1 MEFVKL
7 LELKKHKILHF
18 NLRENSTKKSE
29 KTMGKREGRSATRQR
44 RRFSNINVLIIF
56 LVCGIFVKTSNALRE
71 DQLGTYDWHLK
82 FVGDV
87 QFVSFLT
94 ETKNDRN
101 KLIVT
106 TNDSNII
113 ASLNQ
118 KEGAIEWRV
127 TLDESDT
134 VDYASL
140 VSATT
145 NTKQQKSLLVLSSKG
160 KFIRALDIEDG
171 SMIWETI
178 AYTEAAASEELYLE
192 STKDVGIDIL
202 PLGKDVDGDT
212 IHDFLVLAKGT
223 VALRSLADGVTQWK
237 TNVAEAIAT
246 ENNEKCHL
254 EKVCLEEG
262 SNIVYVVGVSTSD
275 SSVCGASLRV
285 SDGYVTQSAVGGSK
299 LSGVVGE
306 DGKYSIFC
314 AGENND
320 KVFVALKR
328 SSKPRKQTFSVVT
341 IDASAFFEKK
351 GGDASIFADVPVKKL
366 GVNDADASISNHKER
381 DGIID
386 TRSFIKLNSV
396 ASAGDE
402 KSYRSSRSAGA
413 MILSSDAGE
422 VTLLRFLEKSKQ
434 LTSVRSFPDK
444 NKVAVS
450 FHNDELFVVE
460 SSKLSSSSS
469 ILKVT
474 SQALIGN
481 GNDALQIA
489 EWRIGD
495 DSNLLKNYAHVKS
508 VFADP
513 KTTNAVV
520 VHRDAFLTFVDKTTK
535 TNPIWTREESIA
547 TASESMFGYL
557 PEAISVHTDAREQAN
572 AIVVKSSLKES
583 ARVQY
588 LALAARLNRADAEMR
603 AELAKLRRS
612 RGTKLLPTRDD
623 IGFRRSLLFLTPTG
637 SLIALHNGDGR
648 VLWRT
653 HLGCAKNEWKYTAL
667 IPWEVDGKEALLT
680 VAKNATM
687 TIVQCMYQE
696 NGAKAAETTYYDFV
710 AVRLVPLEVSGEDS
724 RIFFVD
730 DVGEASVFPLETESR
745 ESTTLNAVRRAI
757 PRNSYYVV
765 DEERNEVRGY
775 SFALT
780 HKGAGASGVHTWT
793 ITFPPESGNI
803 VGFSRKAAQ
812 TEPVHA
818 WVKVPGDRSTMFKY
832 INPNVFF
839 IATDD
844 GRGIHAH
851 LVEGVSGRIIY
862 RVYHAK
868 AKGPVF
874 ATLCENWITYSYYD
888 TDAQRHALS
897 VLEVYDDSETRKN
910 KAVSELVLKSLFGR
924 STSSKKNVSSSL
936 VAGMRQVTDDDETV
950 LSSFTPP
957 PLRVLGQSYFIRP
970 GTKFMRVTSSAR
982 GITGHQVLLGTDT
995 DQVVALD
1002 KRWLDPRRP
1011 TKPSIF
1017 DRDEGLIPYMEVLPL
1032 SSSSWVTNK
1041 NVVARLKDVVTA
1053 PTALESTVLCF
1064 ARGVDVF
1071 YTRLH
1076 PSQSFD
1082 ALDEEFS
1089 YGLLIIS
1096 LLVVGFTA
1104 LATHSMSVKATSK
1117 RLWK

>member
-1 MEFVKL
+1 MRKRGESGAASTVKRKTKSLSMIIACVIFFL
-7 LELKKHKILHF
+7 L
-18 NLRENSTKKSE
+18 
-29 KTMGKREGRSATRQR
+29 
-44 RRFSNINVLIIF
+44 NV
-56 LVCGIFVKTSNALRE
+56 FVKTSNALRE

-87 QFVSFLT
+87 RFVSFLT
-94 ETKNDRN
+94 GTKNDRN
-101 KLIVT
+101 KVIAT
-106 TNDSNII
+106 TQDSNIV
-113 ASLNQ
+113 AALDQ
-118 KEGAIEWRV
+118 KDGTIDWRI
-127 TLDESDT
+127 TFDESDA

-140 VSATT
+140 VSATANT
-145 NTKQQKSLLVLSSKG
+145 NDDQRFLLVQSSNG

-178 AYTEAAASEELYLE
+178 TYTEAAASEELYLE
-192 STKDVGIDIL
+192 SAKDIGIDIL

-212 IHDFLVLAKGT
+212 VHDFLVLAKGAVT
-223 VALRSLADGVTQWK
+223 LRSLADGVTQWRANAAEVIETE
-237 TNVAEAIAT
+237 TNQ
-246 ENNEKCHL
+246 KCHL
-254 EKVCLEEG
+254 QRVCFEEG
-262 SNIVYVVGVSTSD
+262 SKTVYAVGVTTSD
-275 SSVCGASLRV
+275 SNICGASLRV
-285 SDGYVTQSAVGGSK
+285 SDGHVTQTAAGGSK
-299 LSGVVGE
+299 VSGIVGG
-306 DGKYSIFC
+306 DGKYSVFC
-314 AGENND
+314 AGGEGD
-320 KVFVALKR
+320 KVFVALKNN
-328 SSKPRKQTFSVVT
+328 SKSRKQMYSVVT
-341 IDASAFFEKK
+341 IDASLFFEKR
-351 GGDASIFADVPVKKL
+351 GGDASILADVPVKKL
-366 GVNDADASISNHKER
+366 GISNDVSESNLNDR
-381 DGIID
+381 DGG
-386 TRSFIKLNSV
+386 SANLIKLK
-396 ASAGDE
+396 AIATAGDE
-402 KSYRSSRSAGA
+402 KSYRSARSAGA
-413 MILSSDAGE
+413 LLLSSDTGE
-422 VTLLRFLEKSKQ
+422 LALLRFLDSSKQ
-434 LTSVRSFPDK
+434 LTSVRSFTDR

-450 FHNDELFVVE
+450 FHNDEIFVVE
-460 SSKLSSSSS
+460 SSKLSTSSPV
-469 ILKVT
+469 LKVT
-474 SQALIGN
+474 ARALIGN
-481 GNDALQIA
+481 GNDVLQVA
-489 EWRIGD
+489 EWQIGD
-495 DSNLLKNYAHVKS
+495 DSNLLKKYAHIKS
-508 VFADP
+508 VFVDP

-520 VHRDAFLTFVDKTTK
+520 VHRDAFMTFVDKKTK
-535 TNPIWTREESIA
+535 TNPVWTREESIA
-547 TASESMFGYL
+547 TATESIFGYL
-557 PEAISVHTDAREQAN
+557 PETVSVYTDAHERAN
-572 AIVVKSSLKES
+572 SVVVKSSLKES

-667 IPWEVDGKEALLT
+667 IPWMVDGKEALLT
-680 VAKNATM
+680 VAKNAST
-687 TIVQCMYQE
+687 TIVQCVYQE
-696 NGAKAAETTYYDFV
+696 NGAKAEETAYYDFA
-710 AVRLVPLEVSGEDS
+710 AVRLVPLEVSGEAS
-724 RIFFVD
+724 RILFVD
-730 DVGEASVFPLETESR
+730 DGGKASVYPPETENR
-745 ESTTLNAVRRAI
+745 KSTSSSAVRGAI
-757 PRNSYYVV
+757 SRNSYYVV
-765 DEERNEVRGY
+765 DQERNEVRGY
-775 SFALT
+775 TFALT
-780 HKGAGASGVHTWT
+780 DKEVGARGVHTWT
-793 ITFPPESGNI
+793 ITFPPESGII
-803 VGFSRKAAQ
+803 VGFSRKAARM
-812 TEPVHA
+812 EPVHA

-832 INPNVFF
+832 VNPNVFF

-868 AKGPVF
+868 AKGPVH

-924 STSSKKNVSSSL
+924 SKSSATKKNITSSMS
-936 VAGMRQVTDDDETV
+936 GTHQVTDDDETI

-1011 TKPSIF
+1011 TKPSEF

-1032 SSSSWVTNK
+1032 SPSSWVTNK

-1089 YGLLIIS
+1089 YGLLFIS
-1096 LLVVGFTA
+1096 LLVVGVTA
-1104 LATHSMSVKATSK
+1104 LATHRMSVKATSK
-1117 RLWK
+1117 KLWK

>member
-1 MEFVKL
+1 M
-7 LELKKHKILHF
+7 
-18 NLRENSTKKSE
+18 N
-29 KTMGKREGRSATRQR
+29 
-44 RRFSNINVLIIF
+44 
-56 LVCGIFVKTSNALRE
+56 TSNALRE

-87 QFVSFLT
+87 RFVSFLT
-94 ETKNDRN
+94 GENDRN
-101 KLIVT
+101 KVLVT
-106 TNDSNII
+106 TQDSNII
-113 ASLNQ
+113 AALDQ
-118 KEGAIEWRV
+118 KDGTIEWRA
-127 TLDESDT
+127 TLDESDA

-145 NTKQQKSLLVLSSKG
+145 HTRDEQKFLLVQSSSG

-192 STKDVGIDIL
+192 SAKDLGIDIL

-212 IHDFLVLAKGT
+212 VHDFLVLAKGT
-223 VALRSLADGVTQWK
+223 VTLRSLADGVTQWK
-237 TNVAEAIAT
+237 ANAAEAIAT
-246 ENNEKCHL
+246 ETNEKCHL
-254 EKVCLEEG
+254 QRVCLEEG
-262 SNIVYVVGVSTSD
+262 SKAVYAVGVSTID
-275 SSVCGASLRV
+275 SSICGASLRV
-285 SDGYVTQSAVGGSK
+285 SDGHVTHTAVGGTK
-299 LSGVVGE
+299 LSGIVSE
-306 DGKYSIFC
+306 DGKYSVFC
-314 AGENND
+314 AGANSD
-320 KVFVALKR
+320 KVFVALKGT
-328 SSKPRKQTFSVVT
+328 SKSKKHNFSVVT

-351 GGDASIFADVPVKKL
+351 GGDASIFADVPVMKL
-366 GVNDADASISNHKER
+366 GVSDDASNTNNKE
-381 DGIID
+381 GNGSAD
-386 TRSFIKLNSV
+386 TRSFIKLNTV
-396 ASAGDE
+396 DSAGDE
-402 KSYRSSRSAGA
+402 KSYRSSRLAGA

-422 VTLLRFLEKSKQ
+422 MTLLRFLDTSKQ

-450 FHNDELFVVE
+450 FHNDEIFVVE
-460 SSKLSSSSS
+460 SSKLSSSSPV
-469 ILKVT
+469 LKVT
-474 SQALIGN
+474 AQALIGN
-481 GNDALQIA
+481 GNDALHVA
-489 EWRIGD
+489 EWHIGD
-495 DSNLLKNYAHVKS
+495 DSNLLKKYAHVKS
-508 VFADP
+508 VFVDP

-520 VHRDAFLTFVDKTTK
+520 VHRDAFLTFVDKKSK

-557 PEAISVHTDAREQAN
+557 PETIAVYTDAREQAN
-572 AIVVKSSLKES
+572 AVVVKSSLKES

-648 VLWRT
+648 VVWRT

-667 IPWEVDGKEALLT
+667 VPWVVDGKEALLT
-680 VAKNATM
+680 VAKNAT
-687 TIVQCMYQE
+687 TTVVQCVYQE
-696 NGAKAAETTYYDFV
+696 DGTKAADATYYDFA
-710 AVRLVPLEVSGEDS
+710 AVRLVPLEVSGKAS
-724 RIFFVD
+724 RILFVD
-730 DVGEASVFPLETESR
+730 DVGEASVYPPETDSR
-745 ESTTLNAVRRAI
+745 ESTTLNAVRSAI
-757 PRNSYYVV
+757 SRNSYYVV
-765 DEERNEVRGY
+765 DQERNEVRGY
-775 SFALT
+775 TFALT
-780 HKGAGASGVHTWT
+780 DKGTSASGVHTWT
-793 ITFPPESGNI
+793 IKFPPESGNI

-832 INPNVFF
+832 VNPNVFF

-868 AKGPVF
+868 AKGPVY

-910 KAVSELVLKSLFGR
+910 KAVSQLVLKSLFGR
-924 STSSKKNVSSSL
+924 STSSATKKNMSSSA
-936 VAGMRQVTDDDETV
+936 AGVRQVTDDDETV

-970 GTKFMRVTSSAR
+970 GTKFMRVTASAR

-1002 KRWLDPRRP
+1002 RRWLDPRRP
-1011 TKPSIF
+1011 TKPSTF

-1032 SSSSWVTNK
+1032 SPSSWVTNK
-1041 NVVARLKDVVTA
+1041 NIVARLKDVVTA

-1096 LLVVGFTA
+1096 LLVVGVTA
-1104 LATHSMSVKATSK
+1104 LATHRMSVKATSK